1 MAAQLVNLNDDTL
14 KAYLQE
20 KKTPLLL
27 AFWAPWSG
35 PCAVLESVL
44 KEVAADYQKI
54 LTVSRLNVDENAHA
68 PAEYGIK
75 SIPHILIFEQ
85 GKVVATIAG
94 PQPKA
99 KILET
104 IERRLSS

>member
-1 MAAQLVNLNDDTL
+1 MASQLLNLNDETL
-14 KAYLQE
+14 KAWLQD
-20 KKTPLLL
+20 KKTPLLV

-35 PCAVLESVL
+35 PCTVLEGVL
-44 KEVAADYQKI
+44 KEIASDYNKR

-68 PAEYGIK
+68 PAEFGIK

-104 IERRLSS
+104 IERRLTS